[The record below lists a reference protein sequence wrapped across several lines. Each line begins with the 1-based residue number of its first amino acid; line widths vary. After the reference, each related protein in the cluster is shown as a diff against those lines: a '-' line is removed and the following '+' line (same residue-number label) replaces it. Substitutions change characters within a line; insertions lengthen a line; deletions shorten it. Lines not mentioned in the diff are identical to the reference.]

1 MITDIRLQQFR
12 SYTDESFELSPGVNI
27 IVGANASGKTNLL
40 EAILVSC
47 LGSSYRAKDSELIG
61 FEKPWA
67 RIDVHTVEG
76 SRVVKLEPQPSG
88 LVRKSYEIQDQ
99 KFVRLSLQKTIPVV
113 LFEPNHLLLMT
124 GGPEL
129 RREYIDNL
137 LEQTVPGFSNVR
149 KQYRRALSQRN
160 ALLKQGPSIKMQLFA
175 WNIRLSELG
184 GQVVK
189 HRLQLIE
196 QLNKDIEGLYQSLS
210 HTKTTVSLQYQTN
223 CLVTQYSSDLLHKL
237 EAGTDTDFLRGFTAY
252 GPHRDDLVVLL
263 DGHTMQ
269 TSASRGE
276 TRTIL
281 LALKVLELQLL
292 ESIRGVKP
300 ILLLD
305 DVFSELDGARRRA
318 LTSYLEPYQTFLT
331 TTDADIVLKHFTE
344 SCNVI
349 PLGS

>member
-1 MITDIRLQQFR
+1 MITDIRLQNFR
-12 SYTDESFELSPGVNI
+12 SYSDESFELSPGVNI

-40 EAILVSC
+40 EAILVNC
-47 LGSSYRAKDSELIG
+47 LGSSYRAKDTELVG

-67 RIDVHTVEG
+67 RIDIHTDTG
-76 SRVVKLEPQPSG
+76 SRAVKLESQPSG
-88 LVRKSYEIQDQ
+88 VVRKSYEIEDQ

-129 RREYIDNL
+129 RRDYIDNL
-137 LEQTVPGFSNVR
+137 LEQTVPGFINLR
-149 KQYRRALSQRN
+149 KQYRRAVSQRN
-160 ALLKQGPSIKMQLFA
+160 ALLKQGPATKMQLFA

-184 GQVVK
+184 GEIVK
-189 HRLQLIE
+189 HRLALVEQINQDIE
-196 QLNKDIEGLYQSLS
+196 QLYQSLS
-210 HTKTTVSLQYQTN
+210 HTKTKVVLKYQTN

-237 EAGTDTDFLRGFTAY
+237 EAATDLDFARGFTTY

-281 LALKVLELQLL
+281 LALKVLELRIL
-292 ESIRGVKP
+292 ESLRGQKP

-331 TTDADIVLKHFTE
+331 TTDADVVVEHFLA

-349 PLGS
+349 PLG